1 MNDAIHPTAVND
13 TATAGTGTASGTPE
27 TPSKP
32 IVVGLDGSDESF
44 AALEWALREA
54 HKTGEEVNAVFGWTS
69 SWDVGGEPSDEE
81 TWAHARE
88 QIETQLRGWIDRAVG
103 RLPFDAPSIRLTS
116 VRASGTSALLEIGR
130 GASQIVVGRRS
141 LGRVARWFL
150 GSTSASIAQEAQVPV
165 TIVRLEDMGGDV
177 EDQIGAALRPDAHS
191 LKRLEAESIL
201 GDRALPVVAGIDG
214 SDGSLGALNYAAQA
228 AARDGA
234 PLHVLFCWQMRDLMQ
249 MPGYGTATPSL
260 EAASAYAERLL
271 AGTVAKADIP
281 DGVEVFQHAFHI
293 PAAKGLLNASRYASR
308 LVVGSRGLSGFDAH
322 FIGSVSRRIVDLAE
336 CTVTVVH

>member
-1 MNDAIHPTAVND
+1 MNDATTPIDTTTSAVRDDAAQTAPN
-13 TATAGTGTASGTPE
+13 GP
-27 TPSKP
+27 KP
-32 IVVGLDGSDESF
+32 IVVGVDGSDESF

-54 HKTGEEVNAVFGWTS
+54 HKTGEEVNAVFGWAK
-69 SWDVGGEPSDEE
+69 SWDVGGEPADDEA
-81 TWAHARE
+81 WAHARE
-88 QIETQLRGWIDRAVG
+88 QIETQLRGWVDRTMD
-103 RLPFDAPSIRLTS
+103 RLPFATPPIRFTS

-130 GASQIVVGRRS
+130 SSSQIVVGRRS

-150 GSTSASIAQEAQVPV
+150 GSTSASIAQEARVPV
-165 TIVRLEDMGGDV
+165 TVVRLEDMGGDV
-177 EDQIGAALRPDAHS
+177 EDQIGAALSPDAHS
-191 LKRLEAESIL
+191 LKRLEAENIL
-201 GDRALPVVAGIDG
+201 GGDRPLPVVVGIDG

-249 MPGYGTATPSL
+249 MPGYGNATPSL

-271 AGTVAKADIP
+271 AGTVAKATIP
-281 DGVEVFQHAFHI
+281 QGVGVFQHAFHI

-322 FIGSVSRRIVDLAE
+322 FIGSVSRKIVDFAE